1 MGLPQLQS
9 DRPRLYTEEE
19 YLALERISDKRHIFL
34 DGYVFEMAGE
44 SEPHGIISFNISG
57 QLYLQ
62 LRGTPCLAFSKDTK
76 VRSGPLHPKPGSR
89 KGLFSYPDVLVVCG
103 ERQFM
108 DEHKD
113 VLLNPTVIIE
123 VLSVTTQDFDRKEKL
138 RRYRFYLPTLQ
149 HYVLVEQTMPYIDH
163 YARQENGTWLFE
175 SVEGLEG
182 SLYLSAINCRL
193 QLADIYD
200 RIEFP
205 PEPEE
210 EPEPEF
216 PII

>member
-1 MGLPQLQS
+1 MGLAKLKTHEA
-9 DRPRLYTEEE
+9 PRFTEEE
-19 YLALERISDKRHIFL
+19 YLAFERAADKRHVFL

-44 SEPHGIISFNISG
+44 SEPHGIISTNVSG

-62 LRGTPCLAFSKDTK
+62 LRGTPCLTFSKDTK
-76 VRSGPLHPKPGSR
+76 VRSGPLHLKPGSR
-89 KGLFSYPDVLVVCG
+89 KGLYSYPDVLVVCG
-103 ERQFM
+103 ERRYM

-123 VLSVTTQDFDRKEKL
+123 VLSDSTQELDRKEKL
-138 RRYRFYLPTLQ
+138 RRYRFYLPDLR
-149 HYVLVEQTMPYIDH
+149 HYVLVEQTMPYVDH
-163 YARQENGTWLFE
+163 YARQDNGTWLFE

-182 SLYLSAINCRL
+182 SLYLAAINCRL
-193 QLADIYD
+193 EMADIYD
-200 RIEFP
+200 RVEFP